1 MRYKRYSKKP
11 QKMGKYKS
19 KFEATVAALL
29 PTAEY
34 ESREA
39 KVHYRMSR
47 VYQPDFTFTGKEWL
61 LIETKGFFREG
72 DAAKY
77 KAIAETPGVEL
88 VFLFSNPEKKYGQ
101 VRKDG
106 SYMTYRDWCNRY
118 GILCYSVQN
127 VPEVLCSGEVTKEWI
142 QIEKQKIPKT
152 PKGIRESL
160 SSDAQL
166 E

>member
-1 MRYKRYSKKP
+1 MRYKSYKKKP
-11 QKMGKYKS
+11 QKTGQYKS
-19 KFEATVAALL
+19 KFEATVATLL
-29 PTAEY
+29 PTAAY
-34 ESREA
+34 EDKRA
-39 KVHYRMSR
+39 KVSYTMSR
-47 VYQPDFTFTGKEWL
+47 VYQPDFTFKNKEWL

-118 GILCYSVQN
+118 GILCYSVHSI
-127 VPEVLCSGEVTKEWI
+127 PEIVCTGEVTKEWI
-142 QIEKQKIPKT
+142 EAEKTKIPKMT
-152 PKGIRESL
+152 KETRKSL
-160 SSDAQL
+160 GSDAQS